1 MNKYQR
7 PNWLR
12 VAELWLNAHFQG
24 QQCMVFFSPDENPQ
38 RALRI
43 ATVCKTLA
51 SYMYGTSFYIHP
63 IDNPDAAQL
72 VHGLEQDTYGFVAL
86 WNGQELTTEN
96 S

>member
-1 MNKYQR
+1 
-7 PNWLR
+7 
-12 VAELWLNAHFQG
+12 
-24 QQCMVFFSPDENPQ
+24 MVFFSPDENPQ

-72 VHGLEQDTYGFVAL
+72 VQGLEQDTYGFVAL